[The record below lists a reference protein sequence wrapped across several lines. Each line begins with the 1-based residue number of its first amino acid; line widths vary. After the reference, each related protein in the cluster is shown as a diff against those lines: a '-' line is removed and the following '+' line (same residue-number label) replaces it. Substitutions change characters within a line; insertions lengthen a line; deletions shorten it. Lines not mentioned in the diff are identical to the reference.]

1 MPKKWGSYIFE
12 HSASQPL
19 EDICSSTLA
28 EAFQSIRSPI
38 LPLATLNG
46 EQHVELIERNPR
58 VFTPSDFD
66 FSPYFSVIK
75 YPIFPVDK
83 GYYQHLPWKR
93 KMMSNDFEVVQL
105 PNSKPD

>member
-1 MPKKWGSYIFE
+1 
-12 HSASQPL
+12 
-19 EDICSSTLA
+19 
-28 EAFQSIRSPI
+28 
-38 LPLATLNG
+38 LATLNG

-58 VFTPSDFD
+58 LFTPSDFD

-75 YPIFPVDK
+75 YPIFPVDEQ

-105 PNSKPD
+105 PNVKPD